1 MPSSKRWFGALAG
14 TLVVLAAC
22 SSSGATSSAGSSSPA
37 TAPASAPAPAST
49 DPAVATKASA
59 PASSTTTSAAPVPTS
74 APVTTSAV
82 TTAAVADAQR
92 YAQPGPF
99 AVGVTTLQLADRPI
113 TVWYPAVAG
122 SESGATKATYDVREY
137 LPIAEQ
143 AKVAG
148 ITAGV
153 VTMDAYAGL
162 PAAPGPF
169 PVALFSHG
177 FGGYRH
183 QSTFLTTAMA
193 SWGFVVAAPE
203 HLSRDLSAVLEGR
216 LTGGQADVD
225 DLKQTLL
232 VLAAENVRADSPLA
246 GHVDMTK
253 VGAVGHSAG
262 GGAVFQLAGDP
273 STNVSTVVGLAPA
286 LAGDQPVDTLGK
298 PSLTISGTA
307 DAIIPADRLSA
318 AWQHVTGPKR
328 WATLEGVTHLGFM
341 DNCAQGNLLAL
352 AQQATVFVPDLL
364 VRLYAD
370 GCDPTHVP
378 AQQAWP
384 AIRHATIAELR
395 SGLGI
400 DPQPVGLDAALA
412 AAYAPLSVV
421 YQEG

>member
-1 MPSSKRWFGALAG
+1 MPCSQRWFGALAS

-22 SSSGATSSAGSSSPA
+22 SSSSATTSDN
-37 TAPASAPAPAST
+37 TPAPAST
-49 DPAVATKASA
+49 SA
-59 PASSTTTSAAPVPTS
+59 PAPTDPTIAAKAPVPTSAVPTSAAPVPTTAS
-74 APVTTSAV
+74 PTTTAV
-82 TTAAVADAQR
+82 TTAALADALR
-92 YAQPGPF
+92 YAHAGPF

-122 SESGATKATYDVREY
+122 SEAGSAKATYDVREY

-148 ITAGV
+148 LAAGV

-169 PVALFSHG
+169 PVSLFSHG

-203 HLSRDLSAVLEGR
+203 HLSRDLTAVLEGR

-232 VLAAENVRADSPLA
+232 VLAAENGRADSPLA
-246 GHVDMTK
+246 GRIDMSK

-262 GGAVFQLAGDP
+262 GGAAFQLAGDP
-273 STNVSTVVGLAPA
+273 STNVGTVVGLAPA
-286 LAGDQPVDTLGK
+286 LAGDQAVDTLGK

-307 DAIIPADRLSA
+307 DAIIPGDRLSA
-318 AWQHVTGPKR
+318 AWQQLSGPKR

-341 DNCAQGNLLAL
+341 DNCAQGNLLAM

-370 GCDPTHVP
+370 GCDPTHIP

-412 AAYAPLSVV
+412 AAYAPLNVV

>member
-1 MPSSKRWFGALAG
+1 VP
-14 TLVVLAAC
+14 AAP
-22 SSSGATSSAGSSSPA
+22 TTTPV
-37 TAPASAPAPAST
+37 APAP
-49 DPAVATKASA
+49 
-59 PASSTTTSAAPVPTS
+59 TTS
-74 APVTTSAV
+74 PVTTSAV

-122 SESGATKATYDVREY
+122 SEVGAIKATYDVREY

-143 AKVAG
+143 PKVAG

-162 PAAPGPF
+162 PVAAGPF

-203 HLSRDLSAVLEGR
+203 HLSRDLTAVLEGR

-232 VLAAENVRADSPLA
+232 VLAAENVRPDSPLA
-246 GHVDMTK
+246 GRIDMTK

-262 GGAVFQLAGDP
+262 GGAAFQLAGDP
-273 STNVSTVVGLAPA
+273 STNVATVVGLAPA
-286 LAGDQPVDTLGK
+286 LAGDQPLDTLGK

-307 DAIIPADRLSA
+307 DAIIPGDRLSA
-318 AWQHVTGPKR
+318 AWQRLSGPKR
-328 WATLEGVTHLGFM
+328 WATLDGVTHLGFM
-341 DNCAQGNLLAL
+341 DNCAQGNLLAM

-370 GCDPTHVP
+370 GCDPTHTP

-412 AAYAPLSVV
+412 AAYAPLNVV